1 MKLKHIIFIFV
12 LFLFNSIGSANVRVI
27 SISDLVPLEKHI
39 KATELITHI
48 LTTYHY
54 KKTEIN
60 DALSNVI
67 FKNYFENLDQNK
79 AYFINSDIRAFEKF
93 RYAIDDAIIKSDI
106 SLAFE
111 IF

>member
-1 MKLKHIIFIFV
+1 MVIMKLKRIIFVFV
-12 LFLFNSIGSANVRVI
+12 LFLFNSIGNADVRVI

-54 KKTEIN
+54 KKTEID
-60 DALSNVI
+60 DALSNLI

-79 AYFINSDIRAFEKF
+79 AYFINYHMQHCAALDVYFGEKSRF
-93 RYAIDDAIIKSDI
+93 
-106 SLAFE
+106 
-111 IF
+111 

>member
-1 MKLKHIIFIFV
+1 MKLKRIIFVFV

-54 KKTEIN
+54 KKIEIN

-79 AYFINSDIRAFEKF
+79 AYLLTLIFEHL
-93 RYAIDDAIIKSDI
+93 RNLDM
-106 SLAFE
+106 LLMMQL
-111 IF
+111 